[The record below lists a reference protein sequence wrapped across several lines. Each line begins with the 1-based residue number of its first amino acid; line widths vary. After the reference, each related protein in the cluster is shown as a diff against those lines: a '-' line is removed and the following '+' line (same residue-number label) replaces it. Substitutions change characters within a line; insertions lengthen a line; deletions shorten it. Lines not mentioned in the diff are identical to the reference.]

1 MALSCAKCK
10 VSLPDL
16 KEISYRFCPNCGAP
30 IFDEENQS
38 THSLGT
44 IPPDT
49 LPEPK
54 VEVSH
59 EVHRYNSNQQ
69 SHSVPEHTLAPD
81 IPKGTH
87 RLPIIPPSTPRPADF
102 FRETTNE
109 QPLKS
114 GGKQKQRKAKH
125 KAWIWLALGAGA
137 GIILVWWLF
146 GI

>member
-1 MALSCAKCK
+1 MPISCTKCN

-16 KEISYRFCPNCGAP
+16 KEISYRFCPNCGAT
-30 IFDEENQS
+30 ISDEESQS
-38 THSLGT
+38 THALGT

-49 LPEPK
+49 LPEPDVK
-54 VEVSH
+54 INP

-69 SHSVPEHTLAPD
+69 SPNVPEHTLAPD

-87 RLPIIPPSTPRPADF
+87 RPPIMPPSTPRPTDF
-102 FRETTNE
+102 FRENPNE
-109 QPLKS
+109 HPLKS
-114 GGKQKQRKAKH
+114 GVKQEQRKTKR

-137 GIILVWWLF
+137 GIILVWWLL

>member
-1 MALSCAKCK
+1 MPISCKKCN

-16 KEISYRFCPNCGAP
+16 KEISYRFCPNCGAT

-49 LPEPK
+49 LPKPK
-54 VEVSH
+54 VEVNH
-59 EVHRYNSNQQ
+59 EVRRHNSNQQ
-69 SHSVPEHTLAPD
+69 PLDVPEHTLAPD

-87 RLPIIPPSTPRPADF
+87 HPPIVPPSTSRPADF
-102 FRETTNE
+102 FREITNE

-114 GGKQKQRKAKH
+114 EVKQERRMVKH
-125 KAWIWLALGAGA
+125 KAWILLALCAGV
-137 GIILVWWLF
+137 GIILVWWLL